1 MARMIYCTIIAFLF
15 LPVSVFLVDLSNAYN
30 YILLIREVRKYYGTS
45 CITIIY
51 SNNHTD
57 FNQTTMAHIWS
68 RAFSREGVLTMII
81 NLPQLSREARMA
93 RGCIARRLYVVMLVT
108 NDTMNEFSMTTRQID
123 VSFPVWLVMFLP
135 HMGDPMRGFCQ
146 NPVGNPFNLKFNTE
160 MLVLCYDRPLL
171 EEWYVVGDNRT
182 RVFELATWRSG
193 EGFRLKTTLSL
204 YGRRNNMFG
213 EKMRLSVVEESLFFE
228 VKNGVLLRFLG
239 RVIQELSRSLNFTIE
254 LTSFMPAYG
263 SWDKRDQIW
272 TGVIGEV
279 ASNRADLG
287 VAEFSMTN
295 HRLNAVDFTLPLFM
309 SHNRIYFKKPDG
321 SIVHWSAYLKTFNV
335 KTWAAIICLI
345 VTTPILLTV
354 IKTRGGFSMNILAD
368 NYIYVWG
375 IYCQQGLSVFPS
387 ETSLRLA
394 FLAIFVSALIAFSAY
409 SASLISSL
417 TVSTASLPFSTIEG
431 FASYGSYKLI
441 AFKNSADYDAISA
454 SDDVVFSKIKK
465 LLKGPQDLPVTTQ
478 EAFMQV
484 CNENVGFYVTEA
496 IKDAISTMPCETVYV
511 EAGSIDNLAL
521 ILNKGNQ
528 YTGAVNYYLQRF
540 KDNGV
545 LTRLQKTRVPVITSS
560 HDSGYI
566 VVTLGGIAPILAVL
580 AGGILLGCFVLITE
594 KVCYHLWCNEFDKN
608 RPSGLLYQKKSF
620 HPRT

>member
-1 MARMIYCTIIAFLF
+1 MARMICYTTIALLF

-30 YILLIREVRKYYGTS
+30 HILLIKDVRKYYATS

-51 SNNHTD
+51 SNNHSD

-68 RAFSREGVLTMII
+68 RAFSREGILTMII
-81 NLPQLSREARMA
+81 NLPQLSREARMTQ
-93 RGCIARRLYVVMLVT
+93 GCITRRLYVVMLVT
-108 NDTMNEFSMTTRQID
+108 NDSMNEFSMTTRQID
-123 VSFPVWLVMFLP
+123 VSFPVWLVIFLP
-135 HMGDPMRGFCQ
+135 HKDNPMRSFCE
-146 NPVGNPFNLKFNTE
+146 NPTGNPFNLKFDTE
-160 MLVLCYDRPLL
+160 MLVLCYNRPLM
-171 EEWYVVGDNRT
+171 EEWYAVGDNRT
-182 RVFELATWRSG
+182 RLFSLATWKSG
-193 EGFRLKTTLSL
+193 EGLRLKTDLSL

-213 EKMRLSVVEESLFFE
+213 EKIRLSVVEESLFFE

-239 RVIQELSRSLNFTIE
+239 RVIQELSRALNFTIE
-254 LTSFMPAYG
+254 LTNFMPAYG
-263 SWDKRDQIW
+263 SWDKQGQSW

-279 ASNRADLG
+279 ASNRVDLG

-295 HRLNAVDFTLPLFM
+295 HRLNAVDFTLPLIV

-321 SIVHWSAYLKTFNV
+321 SIVHWSAYLKTFHA
-335 KTWAAIICLI
+335 KTWTAIICLI

-354 IKTRGGFSMNILAD
+354 IKTRGRFSMQILTD

-375 IYCQQGLSVFPS
+375 IYCQQGLSEFPS
-387 ETSLRLA
+387 ETSMRLA

-441 AFKNSADYDAISA
+441 AYKNSADYDAIASA

-496 IKDAISTMPCETVYV
+496 IKDAISTVPCETVYV
-511 EAGSIDNLAL
+511 EAGSVDNLAL
-521 ILNKGNQ
+521 ILNKGSQ

-545 LTRLQKTRVPVITSS
+545 LTRLQKTRIPVITSS

-580 AGGILLGCFVLITE
+580 AGGILLGCFVLTIE
-594 KVCYHLWCNEFDKN
+594 KICYHLWCNEFDAN
-608 RPSGLLYQKKSF
+608 RLSGLLYRKK
-620 HPRT
+620 